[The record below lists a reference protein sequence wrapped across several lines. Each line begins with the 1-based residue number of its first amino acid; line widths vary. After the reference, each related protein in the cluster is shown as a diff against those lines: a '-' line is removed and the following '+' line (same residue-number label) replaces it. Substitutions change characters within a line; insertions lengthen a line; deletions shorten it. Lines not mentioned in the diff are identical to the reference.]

1 MLWDDFRAK
10 CESVGKIY
18 LNSLLRLFVWS
29 NCAIGN
35 YCNWYIVSVFLFQL
49 FNCLLQ
55 GLPTFSSSRTTKWSE
70 KCWRTTKIAKKKKYS
85 STTKY
90 ANLCAVV
97 IYLLGWTCF
106 VKIISLFLYCK
117 WRNYHSF
124 FLNIVIFLRTT
135 GWDPLVFCIFLQFWF
150 CSRLLSQ
157 LILVRPTVDTLTALP
172 TIRTTFT
179 SWESGKVKF

>member
-1 MLWDDFRAK
+1 MLWNDFRAK

-70 KCWRTTKIAKKKKYS
+70 KCWRTTKIAKKIKTFEYHQICKLMHSCIIVKLNLFRENYFIIFVLQMKK
-85 STTKY
+85 
-90 ANLCAVV
+90 LP
-97 IYLLGWTCF
+97 
-106 VKIISLFLYCK
+106 LFLFKHCNLSAYHRLGPPGLLYVFAIGILTFVLDCC
-117 WRNYHSF
+117 RNWFWY
-124 FLNIVIFLRTT
+124 
-135 GWDPLVFCIFLQFWF
+135 DLQWI
-150 CSRLLSQ
+150 RLQ
-157 LILVRPTVDTLTALP
+157 LYPR
-172 TIRTTFT
+172 
-179 SWESGKVKF
+179 SGQRSHHEKVGR